1 VLIQQ
6 IVNGLTI
13 GSTYGLV
20 ALGYTLIYG
29 VLGLINFAHGEIYML
44 GAFLAFTFVTML
56 HLPYWASLS
65 LAIALS
71 GVFGLVIEV
80 VAYKPI
86 RTATKSSQLISAL
99 AMSIV
104 LRNSAMLL
112 WGSKT
117 LPFPRMVGQGVIQV
131 SDVRFSILQIVIP
144 VSALVLMIMLHV
156 FIKHTWLGVSVRAV
170 SQDLGMASMLGI
182 ESEKVIALVFSLG
195 SSLGAVAGILVATFY
210 SSISFDMG
218 ILVGLKS
225 FIAAILGGI
234 GSIYGAMLGGLL
246 LGLAESVA
254 AAYISPA
261 YKDALAFGVLVIVLL
276 IKPSGLLGISAE
288 KGG

>member
-1 VLIQQ
+1 MLIQQ